1 MASHGRRLLIALQ
14 LADAGLLREPLLYV
28 SLHFKEHR
36 QTFDA
41 ARRAEHVAHADPR
54 TACVHARRALKLA
67 VGWVYKHD
75 PALRLPYDDRVS
87 AAHPTLRRLDH
98 VQGGARRGAHRLY
111 RNRPIERGER
121 PAVRVRQSEQIHI
134 GQLTV
139 TRNECQIE
147 PCAIRER
154 H

>member
-1 MASHGRRLLIALQ
+1 MSHFGF
-14 LADAGLLREPLLYV
+14 
-28 SLHFKEHR
+28 LHGEW
-36 QTFDA
+36 TAVFDA
-41 ARRAEHVAHADPR
+41 AQRAEHVAHADPR
-54 TACVHARRALKLA
+54 TACFHARRALKLA

-98 VQGGARRGAHRLY
+98 LQRRPRRGAHRLY
-111 RNRPIERGER
+111 RNRPIERRER
-121 PAVRVRQSEQIHI
+121 PAMGVRQSEQIHI

-139 TRNECQIE
+139 TRHECQIE
-147 PCAIRER
+147 PCAVGQR